1 MPLPTHE
8 AIRGWMQRVG
18 LARMRLANK
27 ADGGTWLVDHT
38 NQIGREKVLTVL
50 RVRCVPRDGQ
60 ALRHQDVEVLATIPG
75 TESKRADVARE
86 YARLAALFGRPD
98 TVVTDG
104 AVELRESVSVLEQQ
118 GKTPRVFRDVKH
130 VLANKLEA
138 LLKQD
143 ADYEAFA
150 QRLGQSRS
158 ALQQTE
164 LAHFTPPP
172 FKTKARFM
180 NLQPTIRWAATALW
194 HLNHPDSASCREVSR
209 ERLENKLG
217 WLRDFADGI
226 ARWQACQTVISMT
239 LTFVNQHGLF
249 KGVATAYQT
258 LTADLG
264 VCPASQQL
272 VGDMTALLT
281 DYESQLQ
288 PGERVPIS
296 TEILESSFA
305 LYKQLEQQHSKSGF
319 TNLLLAFPTLL
330 RETTAAEVTSCF
342 AAVKV
347 ADVKAWTQ
355 EHISHTLT
363 SQRQRLYREAN
374 PTPPKLATPSSNAA

>member
-1 MPLPTHE
+1 
-8 AIRGWMQRVG
+8 MQRVG
-18 LARMRLANK
+18 LARMRLAQK
-27 ADGGTWLVDHT
+27 EDGGTWLVDHT

-50 RVRCVPRDGQ
+50 RVRSLPDDGQ
-60 ALRHQDVEVLATIPG
+60 PLRHQDVEVLATIPR
-75 TESKRADVARE
+75 TESKREDVARD
-86 YARLAALFGRPD
+86 YARLAARFGTPD
-98 TVVTDG
+98 AVVTDG
-104 AVELRESVSVLEQQ
+104 AVELRESVSVLQNQ

-138 LLKQD
+138 LLKKD
-143 ADYEAFA
+143 ADYDAFA
-150 QRLGQSRS
+150 QRLGQSR
-158 ALQQTE
+158 AGLQQTE

-180 NLQPTIRWAATALW
+180 NLQPTIRWAAAALW
-194 HLNHPDSASCREVSR
+194 HLNHPDSLSCREVSR
-209 ERLENKLG
+209 ERLEEKLG

-226 ARWQACQTVISMT
+226 ARWQDCQTVISTT
-239 LTFVNQHGLF
+239 LTFLNQHGLF
-249 KGVATAYQT
+249 EGVVTAYQT

-272 VGDMTALLT
+272 VADMTALLT

-288 PGERVPIS
+288 PGERLPIS

-305 LYKQLEQQHSKSGF
+305 LYKQLEQQHSKNGF
-319 TNLLLAFPTLL
+319 TNLLLTFPILL
-330 RETTAAEVTSCF
+330 RETTAAEIITCF

-355 EHISHTLT
+355 EHIPHTLT
-363 SQRQRLYREAN
+363 SKRQRLYREAN
-374 PTPPKLATPSSNAA
+374 PNHKKRATPLSNAA